1 MRHAGPCDTSD
12 SMWVMAAHPGLAGR
26 AAVPCGWLLVLGEER
41 LAHGATSL
49 ASAPLSSS
57 EPPDLHFRNT
67 FALYF
72 YHDCSKCY
80 SIPLRVGYIVMFICI
95 SSNFGLRPSHCD

>member
-1 MRHAGPCDTSD
+1 MR
-12 SMWVMAAHPGLAGR
+12 GR
-26 AAVPCGWLLVLGEER
+26 VTQVTPCGLWLHSQAWLGEQQSPVVGLLVLGEEH